1 MHDEDGVV
9 SYVPLVKGHKRQGD
23 EIYFVV
29 LGFLEHDCNEKAS
42 HEARCTSSECNVM
55 QTW

>member
-9 SYVPLVKGHKRQGD
+9 SYVPLVKGHKRKGD

-29 LGFLEHDCNEKAS
+29 LGFVEHDCNEKAS